1 MSNKTDTYL
10 NHYLDSHRK
19 FHAIDNFTMTIV
31 EAGKTNPSL
40 KKYLNDSH
48 NLMMGSL
55 LQSSRIL
62 YTAINDYDDFIKAGI
77 KEETVSFIKLHVRIA
92 YTHLAYYLGAKV
104 LDKFVSD
111 ITETPLDEFFV
122 EREYEYYN

>member
-1 MSNKTDTYL
+1 MNNQDLSLAK
-10 NHYLDSHRK
+10 YLDSHRK
-19 FHAIDNFTMTIV
+19 FHAIDSFTMTIV

-104 LDKFVSD
+104 LDNFVSD
-111 ITETPLDEFFV
+111 ITETPLDEFFA

>member
-1 MSNKTDTYL
+1 MNNKPDIYF
-10 NHYLDSHRK
+10 NYYVDARRK
-19 FHAIDNFTMTIV
+19 FNSIDSLTMTIV
-31 EAGKTNPSL
+31 DAGKTHPSL

-48 NLMMGSL
+48 NLLMGSL
-55 LQSSRIL
+55 LQSARIL
-62 YTAINDYDDFIKAGI
+62 YTAINDHDNFIKSGI
-77 KEETVSFIKLHVRIA
+77 KEETVSFIKLNIRIA

-111 ITETPLDEFFV
+111 ITETPLDEFFH

>member
-1 MSNKTDTYL
+1 MTNKPDTYL
-10 NHYLDSHRK
+10 NHYLDARRK
-19 FHAIDNFTMTIV
+19 FHAIDSFTMTV
-31 EAGKTNPSL
+31 VDAGKTNPSL
-40 KKYLNDSH
+40 TKYLNDSH

-77 KEETVSFIKLHVRIA
+77 KEETVSFIKRHVRIA
-92 YTHLAYYLGAKV
+92 YTHLAYYLGEKV

-111 ITETPLDEFFV
+111 ITETPLDEFFH